1 MVSDNKNQKW
11 KYLGLF
17 AILPLALISLAPE
30 IINDAYAQEAEGSP
44 SQVSPKSYGSA
55 TEDVVC
61 GARLCS
67 TSPGEPSPVNVG
79 KAQ

>member
-1 MVSDNKNQKW
+1 MVSENKTQKW
-11 KYLGLF
+11 KYLGLL
-17 AILPLALISLAPE
+17 AILPLAMVALTPDLV
-30 IINDAYAQEAEGSP
+30 DVAYAQKSEGTP

-55 TEDVVC
+55 TEDIVC